1 MNEER
6 IPKEI
11 LNLKLNGK
19 CPKGRL
25 RLGWEEQIRKGIVMC
40 WGCA

>member
-6 IPKEI
+6 IPKKI

-19 CPKGRL
+19 CPKGR
-25 RLGWEEQIRKGIVMC
+25 QIRMGRTS
-40 WGCA
+40 